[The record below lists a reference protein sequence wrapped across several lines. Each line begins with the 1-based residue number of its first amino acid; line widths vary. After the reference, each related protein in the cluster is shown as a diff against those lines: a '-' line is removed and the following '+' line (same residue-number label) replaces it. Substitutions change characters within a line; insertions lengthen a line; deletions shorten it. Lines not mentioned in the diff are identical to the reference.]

1 MEMFALS
8 GDDTADMESF
18 GMYLTSV
25 VSSTCVVLSLVP
37 VLGNEVDCSC
47 VCRTFI
53 QNGHGPALLLIRW
66 RTYFVFISKHHCVK
80 NL

>member
-1 MEMFALS
+1 MFALS

-18 GMYLTSV
+18 GMYLNSA

-37 VLGNEVDCSC
+37 VPGNEVDCSC

-53 QNGHGPALLLIRW
+53 QTGHGPDLLLIRW
-66 RTYFVFISKHHCVK
+66 RTYFIFISKH
-80 NL
+80 LIYQ